1 MELSYVNLWSVIE
14 DAGINSD
21 VVIKKDRNNN
31 KVTIMIYDKKKFN
44 FFGYEITKR
53 RLKTEFILSST
64 EDNSLFSRVL
74 NPKFQ
79 KDINV
84 DVSAYMRFA
93 EQGFNENKTD
103 DFRLDILHCAVGMAG
118 EAGEV
123 LEIIKKHVYH
133 SKPMDKADMLSEL
146 GDFEWYKFNFIR
158 LLGLQ
163 FSDTLKANVVKLN
176 ERYPNGR
183 DKNYLKNDKNHA
195 LENTKIA
202 EHVIKKEKD

>member
-14 DAGINSD
+14 DVGENSD
-21 VVIKKDRNNN
+21 VVIKKDRDNN

-44 FFGYEITKR
+44 FFGYEVSKR

-64 EDNSLFSRVL
+64 EDNSLFSKVL
-74 NPKFQ
+74 NPKFE
-79 KDINV
+79 KDANV
-84 DVSAYMRFA
+84 DVSAYMRFV

-118 EAGEV
+118 ESGEV

-133 SKPMDKADMLSEL
+133 SKPMDTADMLSEC
-146 GDFEWYKFNFIR
+146 GDKMWYFFNFLR
-158 LLGLQ
+158 LLNLS
-163 FSDTLKANVVKLN
+163 FADVLKANVVKLN

-183 DKNYLKNDKNHA
+183 DKNYLKNDKNHT
-195 LENTKIA
+195 LENTKIT
-202 EHVIKKEKD
+202 EQVIKKT